1 MEKSKQIKATITKNL
16 FFFLLFLT
24 GTTNAQIVNIPDA
37 NFKDALLQ
45 IYGIGNAK
53 DINGNDIKID
63 SNLDGEIQE
72 SEAQNVYQLWVDGFS
87 IYNLTGIE
95 AFVNLEFLECSTNI
109 LVSLD
114 LSQNINLNT
123 IDCKNNQ
130 LTYLNVSQC
139 IGLINLNCSENQL
152 SSLDIS
158 QNPNLITLNCEN
170 NQLVNLDVSQNINLT
185 SLYFNDLSTTFD
197 FSQNTSLINLR
208 YASPNLDTINLSN
221 NINLVDLTVSG
232 GLTSLDISNNINLTD
247 LNCSVNQ
254 LVFLDLSQNVNLI
267 NLFCSFN
274 QLTSLDIS
282 NNINLLSLSVEYN
295 QLTSLDTSN
304 NINLLTLYVE
314 NNQLSVLNVSNNI
327 NLQYLTCE
335 NNLLVTLDL
344 THNSNLEYMS
354 LGNVGLTSLSLNQN
368 THLHSF
374 YCHQNDL
381 TFIDFS
387 QMPNLISL
395 SINGGLLQNIDLS
408 NNNEMNVFTIGDM
421 PNLQSIFM
429 KNSSPNELVLISS
442 CPNLRFV
449 CSRENQ
455 IEMIQLGLAFYG
467 LTNVTVN
474 SYCSFTPGGN
484 YNTITGNVKFDADN
498 NGCDATDLPH
508 PNIRVNINDGTNTGA
523 SFTNNTGNYT
533 FYTQAGNFTLTPS
546 IENPSWFTF
555 SPLSA
560 AIPFAN
566 NDNNIATQDF
576 CFTAN
581 GVHNDLEVII
591 VPIIPARPGFEAVY
605 KIVYRNKGN
614 QTLSQQY
621 GINFFYNQNLMQFV
635 SSSVSTSQSGNGSL
649 SWDYTGLQPFESRAI
664 LITFLINA
672 PTDNV
677 PVNIGD
683 ELTFTTSIM
692 PQAGDE
698 NTLDNLFQLNQTV
711 VGSFDPN
718 NIICIEGEVVPP
730 TEIGNY
736 LHYVVNFEN
745 TGTAPAEN
753 VVVKVVVNTT
763 DFDMD
768 SLQLMNTSHPVD
780 ARINGNVV
788 EFIFQSINLDS
799 GGHGNV
805 LLKIKSKNNLQQGDV
820 VEKKAD
826 IYFDYNFP
834 IATNDYETTFQLLS
848 SPDVAIDNSISI
860 YPNPARNNVN
870 IHCNN
875 TMKTIELY
883 DVQGRVLQS
892 QVIDSQSSNMDI
904 SSKSKGVYFL
914 KVVTEKGIKVEK
926 LVKN

>member
-1 MEKSKQIKATITKNL
+1 M
-16 FFFLLFLT
+16 LLFT
-24 GTTNAQIVNIPDA
+24 GIANAQIVNIPDA
-37 NFKDALLQ
+37 NFKAAL
-45 IYGIGNAK
+45 INIGV
-53 DINGNDIKID
+53 D
-63 SNLDGEIQE
+63 SNNDGEIQV
-72 SEAQNVYQLWVDGFS
+72 SEALNRNS
-87 IYNLTGIE
+87 IQMNDTSTTDFETIVSMEGISSFTNLTTLDITGLINMTTLDLSNLSNLTQV
-95 AFVNLEFLECSTNI
+95 ALWDLTALNSINFTGCSSLTYLEFYHVNTLN
-109 LVSLD
+109 SLD
-114 LSQNINLNT
+114 LSGLSNLVTLKVNFVGTYGTIMNLNSLNIDGCIALKYLTICNTNLAVLDLSTCINLRTLSYEDNYVTNLDLSGLVNLQSVSAGSNT
-123 IDCKNNQ
+123 TSNTLRSLNVNGCSS
-130 LTYLNVSQC
+130 LTYLNVGYNTQLNS
-139 IGLINLNCSENQL
+139 IYMKNGINETTFSFNES
-152 SSLDIS
+152 
-158 QNPNLITLNCEN
+158 P
-170 NQLVNLDVSQNINLT
+170 NINFICADDSQIADIQTQLNFAGMT
-185 SLYFNDLSTTFD
+185 S
-197 FSQNTSLINLR
+197 
-208 YASPNLDTINLSN
+208 
-221 NINLVDLTVSG
+221 TV
-232 GLTSLDISNNINLTD
+232 
-247 LNCSVNQ
+247 
-254 LVFLDLSQNVNLI
+254 
-267 NLFCSFN
+267 
-274 QLTSLDIS
+274 
-282 NNINLLSLSVEYN
+282 
-295 QLTSLDTSN
+295 
-304 NINLLTLYVE
+304 
-314 NNQLSVLNVSNNI
+314 VS
-327 NLQYLTCE
+327 
-335 NNLLVTLDL
+335 
-344 THNSNLEYMS
+344 
-354 LGNVGLTSLSLNQN
+354 
-368 THLHSF
+368 
-374 YCHQNDL
+374 
-381 TFIDFS
+381 
-387 QMPNLISL
+387 
-395 SINGGLLQNIDLS
+395 
-408 NNNEMNVFTIGDM
+408 
-421 PNLQSIFM
+421 
-429 KNSSPNELVLISS
+429 
-442 CPNLRFV
+442 
-449 CSRENQ
+449 
-455 IEMIQLGLAFYG
+455 
-467 LTNVTVN
+467 

-484 YNTITGNVKFDADN
+484 YNTITGNIKFDADN
-498 NGCDATDLPH
+498 NGCDATDLSH
-508 PNIRVNINDGTNTGA
+508 SNIRVNVNDGTNTGA

-560 AIPFAN
+560 TIPFAN

-576 CFTAN
+576 CITAN

-591 VPIIPARPGFEAVY
+591 VPITPARPGFEAVY

-698 NTLDNLFQLNQTV
+698 NTLDNLFQFNQTV

-848 SPDVAIDNSISI
+848 NPGVAIDNSISI
-860 YPNPARNNVN
+860 YPNPAKNNVN

-875 TMKTIELY
+875 TIKTIELY

-892 QVIDSQSSNMDI
+892 QVIDSQSSTMDI

>member
-16 FFFLLFLT
+16 FFLLFLT
-24 GTTNAQIVNIPDA
+24 GITNAQIVNIPDA
-37 NFKDALLQ
+37 NFKAAL
-45 IYGIGNAK
+45 IAYGV
-53 DINGNDIKID
+53 DINND
-63 SNLDGEIQE
+63 GQIQV
-72 SEAQNVYQLWVDGFS
+72 SEAQAMNTLQFTNPTFTDATGLESF
-87 IYNLTGIE
+87 INLQQ
-95 AFVNLEFLECSTNI
+95 FNI
-109 LVSLD
+109 NNSLLTSLD
-114 LSQNINLNT
+114 LSPLTQLQSVTCNGNSQLTNINLNGLTNLTSLTFQTNT
-123 IDCKNNQ
+123 IINSIDLSN
-130 LTYLNVSQC
+130 LTSLD
-139 IGLINLNCSENQL
+139 ILNCVENSQL
-152 SSLDIS
+152 SSIDLTGTNNIS
-158 QNPNLITLNCEN
+158 QLTCSYNNLISMDVSNSSNLITLNC
-170 NQLVNLDVSQNINLT
+170 S
-185 SLYFNDLSTTFD
+185 
-197 FSQNTSLINLR
+197 
-208 YASPNLDTINLSN
+208 
-221 NINLVDLTVSG
+221 
-232 GLTSLDISNNINLTD
+232 
-247 LNCSVNQ
+247 
-254 LVFLDLSQNVNLI
+254 
-267 NLFCSFN
+267 
-274 QLTSLDIS
+274 
-282 NNINLLSLSVEYN
+282 YN
-295 QLTSLDTSN
+295 QLTSIDITNCPVLDNIIVEHNNLSSLDLSGLNSINFLHINNNLISTIIIPENITISDFFASN
-304 NINLLTLYVE
+304 NQFE
-314 NNQLSVLNVSNNI
+314 S
-327 NLQYLTCE
+327 
-335 NNLLVTLDL
+335 
-344 THNSNLEYMS
+344 
-354 LGNVGLTSLSLNQN
+354 
-368 THLHSF
+368 
-374 YCHQNDL
+374 
-381 TFIDFS
+381 IDFS
-387 QMPNLISL
+387 TTYLPGI
-395 SINGGLLQNIDLS
+395 IDLS
-408 NNNEMNVFTIGDM
+408 NNPLKSMNLKNGYNEVAVAVILTVT
-421 PNLQSIFM
+421 NLPIF
-429 KNSSPNELVLISS
+429 I
-442 CPNLRFV
+442 CQDD
-449 CSRENQ
+449 NQ
-455 IEMIQLGLAFYG
+455 IVSFNSAFANNG
-467 LTNVTVN
+467 WTSIILN
-474 SYCSFTPGGN
+474 SYCTFTPGGN
-484 YNTITGNVKFDADN
+484 YNTITGNIKFDADN
-498 NGCDATDLPH
+498 NGCDDTDLSH
-508 PNIRVNINDGTNTGA
+508 SNIRVNVNDGTNTGA

-591 VPIIPARPGFEAVY
+591 VPITPARPGFEAVY

-698 NTLDNLFQLNQTV
+698 NTLDNLFQFNQTV
-711 VGSFDPN
+711 VGSYDPN
-718 NIICIEGEVVPP
+718 NIICIEGEVVPS

-848 SPDVAIDNSISI
+848 NPDVATDNSVSI

-870 IHCNN
+870 ITSKN
-875 TMKTIELY
+875 TIKTIELY

-892 QVIDSQSSNMDI
+892 QVIDSQSSTMDI

>member
-24 GTTNAQIVNIPDA
+24 GITNAQIVNIPDA
-37 NFKDALLQ
+37 NFKAALIAYGVDANNDGQ
-45 IYGIGNAK
+45 I
-53 DINGNDIKID
+53 
-63 SNLDGEIQE
+63 QV
-72 SEAQNVYQLWVDGFS
+72 SEAQAMNTLQFTNPTFTDATGLESF
-87 IYNLTGIE
+87 INLQQ
-95 AFVNLEFLECSTNI
+95 FNI
-109 LVSLD
+109 NNSLLTSLD
-114 LSQNINLNT
+114 LSPLTQLLNVTCNGNSQLTNINLNGLTNLTSLTFQTNT
-123 IDCKNNQ
+123 IINSIDLSN
-130 LTYLNVSQC
+130 LTSLD
-139 IGLINLNCSENQL
+139 ILNCVENSQL
-152 SSLDIS
+152 SSIDLTGTSNIS
-158 QNPNLITLNCEN
+158 QILCSYNNLISLDVSNSSNLITLNC
-170 NQLVNLDVSQNINLT
+170 S
-185 SLYFNDLSTTFD
+185 
-197 FSQNTSLINLR
+197 
-208 YASPNLDTINLSN
+208 
-221 NINLVDLTVSG
+221 
-232 GLTSLDISNNINLTD
+232 
-247 LNCSVNQ
+247 
-254 LVFLDLSQNVNLI
+254 
-267 NLFCSFN
+267 
-274 QLTSLDIS
+274 
-282 NNINLLSLSVEYN
+282 YN
-295 QLTSLDTSN
+295 QLTSLNITNCPVLDNITVEHNSLSSLDLSGLNSINFLHINNNLISTIIIPENITISDFFASN
-304 NINLLTLYVE
+304 NQFE
-314 NNQLSVLNVSNNI
+314 S
-327 NLQYLTCE
+327 
-335 NNLLVTLDL
+335 
-344 THNSNLEYMS
+344 
-354 LGNVGLTSLSLNQN
+354 
-368 THLHSF
+368 
-374 YCHQNDL
+374 
-381 TFIDFS
+381 IDFS
-387 QMPNLISL
+387 ATYLPGI
-395 SINGGLLQNIDLS
+395 IDLS
-408 NNNEMNVFTIGDM
+408 NNPLHSLNIKNGYNENVSMFY
-421 PNLQSIFM
+421 PPSASNSIF
-429 KNSSPNELVLISS
+429 I
-442 CPNLRFV
+442 CQD
-449 CSRENQ
+449 ENQ
-455 IEMIQLGLAFYG
+455 IASFNNTFINNGW
-467 LTNVTVN
+467 TNIILN

-484 YNTITGNVKFDADN
+484 YNTVTGNIKFDADN
-498 NGCDATDLPH
+498 NGCDATDLSH
-508 PNIRVNINDGTNTGA
+508 SNIRVNVNDGTNTGA

-560 AIPFAN
+560 TIPFAN

-576 CFTAN
+576 CITAN

-591 VPIIPARPGFEAVY
+591 VPITPARPGFEAVY

-698 NTLDNLFQLNQTV
+698 NTLDNLFQFNQTV

-848 SPDVAIDNSISI
+848 NPGVAIDNSISI
-860 YPNPARNNVN
+860 YPNPAKNNVN

-875 TMKTIELY
+875 TIKTIELY

-892 QVIDSQSSNMDI
+892 QVIDSQSSTMDI

>member
-16 FFFLLFLT
+16 FFLLFLT
-24 GTTNAQIVNIPDA
+24 GITNAQIVNIPDA
-37 NFKDALLQ
+37 NFKAAL
-45 IYGIGNAK
+45 IAYGV
-53 DINGNDIKID
+53 DINND
-63 SNLDGEIQE
+63 GQIQV
-72 SEAQNVYQLWVDGFS
+72 SEAQAMNTLQFTNPTFTDATGLESF
-87 IYNLTGIE
+87 INLQQ
-95 AFVNLEFLECSTNI
+95 FNI
-109 LVSLD
+109 NNSLLTSLD
-114 LSQNINLNT
+114 LSPLTQLQSVTCNGNSQLTNINLNGLTNLTSLTFQTNT
-123 IDCKNNQ
+123 IINSIDLSN
-130 LTYLNVSQC
+130 LTSLD
-139 IGLINLNCSENQL
+139 ILNCVENSQL
-152 SSLDIS
+152 SSIDLTGTNNIS
-158 QNPNLITLNCEN
+158 QLTCSYNNLISMDVSNSSNLITLNC
-170 NQLVNLDVSQNINLT
+170 S
-185 SLYFNDLSTTFD
+185 
-197 FSQNTSLINLR
+197 
-208 YASPNLDTINLSN
+208 
-221 NINLVDLTVSG
+221 
-232 GLTSLDISNNINLTD
+232 
-247 LNCSVNQ
+247 
-254 LVFLDLSQNVNLI
+254 
-267 NLFCSFN
+267 
-274 QLTSLDIS
+274 
-282 NNINLLSLSVEYN
+282 YN
-295 QLTSLDTSN
+295 QLTSIDITNCPVLDNIIVEHNNLSSLDLSGLNSINFLHINNNLISTIIIPENITISDFFASN
-304 NINLLTLYVE
+304 NQFE
-314 NNQLSVLNVSNNI
+314 S
-327 NLQYLTCE
+327 
-335 NNLLVTLDL
+335 
-344 THNSNLEYMS
+344 
-354 LGNVGLTSLSLNQN
+354 
-368 THLHSF
+368 
-374 YCHQNDL
+374 
-381 TFIDFS
+381 IDFS
-387 QMPNLISL
+387 TTYLPGI
-395 SINGGLLQNIDLS
+395 IDLS
-408 NNNEMNVFTIGDM
+408 NNPLKSMNLKNGYNEVAVAVILTVT
-421 PNLQSIFM
+421 NLPIF
-429 KNSSPNELVLISS
+429 I
-442 CPNLRFV
+442 CQDD
-449 CSRENQ
+449 NQ
-455 IEMIQLGLAFYG
+455 IVSFNSAFANNG
-467 LTNVTVN
+467 WTSIILN
-474 SYCSFTPGGN
+474 SYCTFTPGGN
-484 YNTITGNVKFDADN
+484 YNTITGNIKFDADN
-498 NGCDATDLPH
+498 NGCDDTDLSH
-508 PNIRVNINDGTNTGA
+508 SNIRVNVNDGTNTGA

-560 AIPFAN
+560 TIPFAN

-576 CFTAN
+576 CITAN

-591 VPIIPARPGFEAVY
+591 VPITPARPGFEAVY

-698 NTLDNLFQLNQTV
+698 NTLDNLFQFNQTV
-711 VGSFDPN
+711 VGSYDPN
-718 NIICIEGEVVPP
+718 NIICIEGEVVPS

-848 SPDVAIDNSISI
+848 NPDVATDNSVSI

-870 IHCNN
+870 ITSKN
-875 TMKTIELY
+875 TIKTIELY

-892 QVIDSQSSNMDI
+892 QVIDSQSSTMDI

>member
-24 GTTNAQIVNIPDA
+24 GITNAQIVNIPDA
-37 NFKDALLQ
+37 NFKAALIAYGVDANNDGQ
-45 IYGIGNAK
+45 I
-53 DINGNDIKID
+53 
-63 SNLDGEIQE
+63 QV
-72 SEAQNVYQLWVDGFS
+72 SEAQAMNTLQFTNPTFTDATGLESF
-87 IYNLTGIE
+87 INLQQ
-95 AFVNLEFLECSTNI
+95 FNI
-109 LVSLD
+109 NNSLLTSLD
-114 LSQNINLNT
+114 LSPLTQLQSITCNGNSQLTNINLNGLTNLTSLTFQTNT
-123 IDCKNNQ
+123 IINSIDLSN
-130 LTYLNVSQC
+130 LTSLY
-139 IGLINLNCSENQL
+139 ILNCVENSQL
-152 SSLDIS
+152 SSVDLTGTNNIS
-158 QNPNLITLNCEN
+158 QLTCSYNNLISMDVSNSSNLITLNC
-170 NQLVNLDVSQNINLT
+170 S
-185 SLYFNDLSTTFD
+185 
-197 FSQNTSLINLR
+197 
-208 YASPNLDTINLSN
+208 
-221 NINLVDLTVSG
+221 
-232 GLTSLDISNNINLTD
+232 
-247 LNCSVNQ
+247 
-254 LVFLDLSQNVNLI
+254 
-267 NLFCSFN
+267 
-274 QLTSLDIS
+274 
-282 NNINLLSLSVEYN
+282 YN
-295 QLTSLDTSN
+295 QLTSIDITNCPVLDNIIVEHNNLSSLDLSGLNSINFLHINNNLISTIIIPENITISDFFASN
-304 NINLLTLYVE
+304 NQFE
-314 NNQLSVLNVSNNI
+314 S
-327 NLQYLTCE
+327 
-335 NNLLVTLDL
+335 
-344 THNSNLEYMS
+344 
-354 LGNVGLTSLSLNQN
+354 
-368 THLHSF
+368 
-374 YCHQNDL
+374 
-381 TFIDFS
+381 IDFS
-387 QMPNLISL
+387 TTYLPGI
-395 SINGGLLQNIDLS
+395 IDLS
-408 NNNEMNVFTIGDM
+408 NNPLKSMNLKNGYNEVAVAVILTVT
-421 PNLQSIFM
+421 NLPIF
-429 KNSSPNELVLISS
+429 I
-442 CPNLRFV
+442 CQDD
-449 CSRENQ
+449 NQ
-455 IEMIQLGLAFYG
+455 IVSFNSAFANNG
-467 LTNVTVN
+467 WTSIILN
-474 SYCSFTPGGN
+474 SYCTFTPGGN
-484 YNTITGNVKFDADN
+484 YNTITGNIKFDADN
-498 NGCDATDLPH
+498 NGCDDTDLSH
-508 PNIRVNINDGTNTGA
+508 SNIRVNVNDGTNTGA

-560 AIPFAN
+560 TIPFAN

-591 VPIIPARPGFEAVY
+591 VPITPARPGFDAVY
-605 KIVYRNKGN
+605 KLSLRNKGN
-614 QTLSQQY
+614 QTLNSWTGLLFNY
-621 GINFFYNQNLMQFV
+621 DATKMSFV
-635 SSSVSTSQSGNGSL
+635 SSSTLADTTISGQLGFGYFIN
-649 SWDYTGLQPFESRAI
+649 PFETISTE
-664 LITFLINA
+664 ITFHINS
-672 PTDNV
+672 PTDNP

-683 ELTFTTSIM
+683 ILNFTSSITIANDEL
-692 PQAGDE
+692 PA
-698 NTLDNLFQLNQTV
+698 DNVFNYNQTV
-711 VGSFDPN
+711 IGSYDPN

-848 SPDVAIDNSISI
+848 NPDVATDNSVSI

-870 IHCNN
+870 ITSKN
-875 TMKTIELY
+875 TIKTIELY

-892 QVIDSQSSNMDI
+892 QVIDSQSSTMDI

>member
-16 FFFLLFLT
+16 FFLLFLT
-24 GTTNAQIVNIPDA
+24 GITNAQIVNIPDA
-37 NFKDALLQ
+37 NFKAAL
-45 IYGIGNAK
+45 IAYGV
-53 DINGNDIKID
+53 DINND
-63 SNLDGEIQE
+63 GQIQV
-72 SEAQNVYQLWVDGFS
+72 SEAQAMNTLQFTNPTFTDATGLESF
-87 IYNLTGIE
+87 INLQQ
-95 AFVNLEFLECSTNI
+95 FNI
-109 LVSLD
+109 NNSLLTSLD
-114 LSQNINLNT
+114 LSPLTQLQSVTCNGNSQLTNINLNGLTNLTSLTFQTNT
-123 IDCKNNQ
+123 IINSIDLSN
-130 LTYLNVSQC
+130 LTSLD
-139 IGLINLNCSENQL
+139 ILNCVENSQL
-152 SSLDIS
+152 SSIDLTGTNNIS
-158 QNPNLITLNCEN
+158 QLTCSYNNLISMDVSNSSNLITLNC
-170 NQLVNLDVSQNINLT
+170 S
-185 SLYFNDLSTTFD
+185 
-197 FSQNTSLINLR
+197 
-208 YASPNLDTINLSN
+208 
-221 NINLVDLTVSG
+221 
-232 GLTSLDISNNINLTD
+232 
-247 LNCSVNQ
+247 
-254 LVFLDLSQNVNLI
+254 
-267 NLFCSFN
+267 
-274 QLTSLDIS
+274 
-282 NNINLLSLSVEYN
+282 YN
-295 QLTSLDTSN
+295 QLTSIDITNCPVLDNIIVEHNNLSSLDLSGLNSINFLHINNNLISTIIIPENITISDFFASN
-304 NINLLTLYVE
+304 NQFE
-314 NNQLSVLNVSNNI
+314 S
-327 NLQYLTCE
+327 
-335 NNLLVTLDL
+335 
-344 THNSNLEYMS
+344 
-354 LGNVGLTSLSLNQN
+354 
-368 THLHSF
+368 
-374 YCHQNDL
+374 
-381 TFIDFS
+381 IDFS
-387 QMPNLISL
+387 TTYLPGI
-395 SINGGLLQNIDLS
+395 IDLS
-408 NNNEMNVFTIGDM
+408 NNPLKSMNLKNGYNEVAVAVILTVTNM
-421 PNLQSIFM
+421 PIF
-429 KNSSPNELVLISS
+429 I
-442 CPNLRFV
+442 CQD
-449 CSRENQ
+449 ENQ
-455 IEMIQLGLAFYG
+455 IASFNNTFINNGW
-467 LTNVTVN
+467 TNIILN

-484 YNTITGNVKFDADN
+484 YNTITGNIKFDADN

-560 AIPFAN
+560 TIPFAN

-576 CFTAN
+576 CITAN

-591 VPIIPARPGFEAVY
+591 VPITPARPGFEAVY

-698 NTLDNLFQLNQTV
+698 NTLDNLFQFNQTV
-711 VGSFDPN
+711 VGSYDPN
-718 NIICIEGEVVPP
+718 NIICIEGEVVPS

-848 SPDVAIDNSISI
+848 NPDVATDNSVSI

-870 IHCNN
+870 ITSKN
-875 TMKTIELY
+875 TIKTIELY

-892 QVIDSQSSNMDI
+892 QVIDSQSSTMDI

>member
-16 FFFLLFLT
+16 FFLLFLT
-24 GTTNAQIVNIPDA
+24 GITNAQIVNIPDA
-37 NFKDALLQ
+37 NFKAAL
-45 IYGIGNAK
+45 IAYGV
-53 DINGNDIKID
+53 DINND
-63 SNLDGEIQE
+63 GQIQV
-72 SEAQNVYQLWVDGFS
+72 SEAQAMNTLQFTNPTFTDATGLESF
-87 IYNLTGIE
+87 INLQQ
-95 AFVNLEFLECSTNI
+95 FNI
-109 LVSLD
+109 NNSLLTSLD
-114 LSQNINLNT
+114 LSPLTQLQSVTCNGNSQLTNINLNGLTNLTSLTFQTNT
-123 IDCKNNQ
+123 IINSIDLSN
-130 LTYLNVSQC
+130 LTSLD
-139 IGLINLNCSENQL
+139 ILNCVENSQL
-152 SSLDIS
+152 SSIDLTGTNNIS
-158 QNPNLITLNCEN
+158 QLTCSYNNLISMDVSNSSNLITLNC
-170 NQLVNLDVSQNINLT
+170 S
-185 SLYFNDLSTTFD
+185 
-197 FSQNTSLINLR
+197 
-208 YASPNLDTINLSN
+208 
-221 NINLVDLTVSG
+221 
-232 GLTSLDISNNINLTD
+232 
-247 LNCSVNQ
+247 
-254 LVFLDLSQNVNLI
+254 
-267 NLFCSFN
+267 
-274 QLTSLDIS
+274 
-282 NNINLLSLSVEYN
+282 YN
-295 QLTSLDTSN
+295 QLTSIDITNCPVLDNIIVEHNNLSSLDLSGLNSINFLHINNNLISTIIIPENITISDFFASN
-304 NINLLTLYVE
+304 NQFE
-314 NNQLSVLNVSNNI
+314 S
-327 NLQYLTCE
+327 
-335 NNLLVTLDL
+335 
-344 THNSNLEYMS
+344 
-354 LGNVGLTSLSLNQN
+354 
-368 THLHSF
+368 
-374 YCHQNDL
+374 
-381 TFIDFS
+381 IDFS
-387 QMPNLISL
+387 TTHLPGI
-395 SINGGLLQNIDLS
+395 IDLS
-408 NNNEMNVFTIGDM
+408 NNPLKSMNLKNGYNEVAVAVILTVTNM
-421 PNLQSIFM
+421 PIF
-429 KNSSPNELVLISS
+429 I
-442 CPNLRFV
+442 CQDD
-449 CSRENQ
+449 NQ
-455 IEMIQLGLAFYG
+455 IVSFNSAFANNG
-467 LTNVTVN
+467 WTSIILN
-474 SYCSFTPGGN
+474 SYCTFTPGGN
-484 YNTITGNVKFDADN
+484 YNTITGNIKFDADN
-498 NGCDATDLPH
+498 NGCDDTDLSH
-508 PNIRVNINDGTNTGA
+508 SNIRVNVNDGTNTGA

-591 VPIIPARPGFEAVY
+591 VPITPARPGFEAVY

-698 NTLDNLFQLNQTV
+698 NTLDNLFQFNQTV
-711 VGSFDPN
+711 VGSYDPN
-718 NIICIEGEVVPP
+718 NIICIEGEVVPS

-848 SPDVAIDNSISI
+848 NPDVATDNSVSI

-870 IHCNN
+870 ITSKN
-875 TMKTIELY
+875 TIKTIELY

-892 QVIDSQSSNMDI
+892 QVIDSQSSTMDI

>member
-1 MEKSKQIKATITKNL
+1 MEKSKKIKATITKNL

-24 GTTNAQIVNIPDA
+24 GITNAQIVNIPDA
-37 NFKDALLQ
+37 NFKAALIAYGVDANNDGQ
-45 IYGIGNAK
+45 I
-53 DINGNDIKID
+53 
-63 SNLDGEIQE
+63 QV
-72 SEAQNVYQLWVDGFS
+72 SEAQAMNTLQFTNPTFTDATGLESF
-87 IYNLTGIE
+87 INLYY
-95 AFVNLEFLECSTNI
+95 FNI
-109 LVSLD
+109 NNSLLTSLD
-114 LSQNINLNT
+114 LSPLTQLQSVACNGNSQLTNINLNGLTNLTSLTFQTNT
-123 IDCKNNQ
+123 IINSIDLSN
-130 LTYLNVSQC
+130 LTSLDILYC
-139 IGLINLNCSENQL
+139 FENSQL
-152 SSLDIS
+152 SSIDLTGTNNIS
-158 QNPNLITLNCEN
+158 QLTCSYNNLISLDVSNSSNLITLNC
-170 NQLVNLDVSQNINLT
+170 S
-185 SLYFNDLSTTFD
+185 
-197 FSQNTSLINLR
+197 
-208 YASPNLDTINLSN
+208 
-221 NINLVDLTVSG
+221 
-232 GLTSLDISNNINLTD
+232 
-247 LNCSVNQ
+247 
-254 LVFLDLSQNVNLI
+254 
-267 NLFCSFN
+267 
-274 QLTSLDIS
+274 
-282 NNINLLSLSVEYN
+282 YN
-295 QLTSLDTSN
+295 QLTSLNITNCPVLDNITVEHNNLSSLDLSGLNSINFLHINNNLISTIIIPENITISDFFASN
-304 NINLLTLYVE
+304 NQFE
-314 NNQLSVLNVSNNI
+314 S
-327 NLQYLTCE
+327 
-335 NNLLVTLDL
+335 
-344 THNSNLEYMS
+344 
-354 LGNVGLTSLSLNQN
+354 
-368 THLHSF
+368 
-374 YCHQNDL
+374 
-381 TFIDFS
+381 IDFS
-387 QMPNLISL
+387 TTYLPGI
-395 SINGGLLQNIDLS
+395 IDLS
-408 NNNEMNVFTIGDM
+408 NNPLKSMNLKNGYNEVAVAVILTVT
-421 PNLQSIFM
+421 NLPIF
-429 KNSSPNELVLISS
+429 I
-442 CPNLRFV
+442 CQDD
-449 CSRENQ
+449 NQ
-455 IEMIQLGLAFYG
+455 IVSFNSAFANNG
-467 LTNVTVN
+467 WTSIILN

-508 PNIRVNINDGTNTGA
+508 PNIRININDGTNTGA
-523 SFTNNTGNYT
+523 SFTNVFGNYK
-533 FYTQAGNFTLTPS
+533 FFTQVGSFDITPS

-560 AIPFAN
+560 TIPFAN
-566 NDNNIATQDF
+566 NDNNIATKDF
-576 CFTAN
+576 CITAN

-591 VPIIPARPGFEAVY
+591 VPITPARPGFEAVY

-698 NTLDNLFQLNQTV
+698 NTLDNLFQFNQTV
-711 VGSFDPN
+711 VGSYDPN

-780 ARINGNVV
+780 ARINGNLV

-848 SPDVAIDNSISI
+848 NPDVAIDNSISI
-860 YPNPARNNVN
+860 YPNPAKNNVN

-875 TMKTIELY
+875 TIKTIELY

-892 QVIDSQSSNMDI
+892 QVIDSQSSTMDI

>member
-1 MEKSKQIKATITKNL
+1 M
-16 FFFLLFLT
+16 LLFT
-24 GTTNAQIVNIPDA
+24 GIANAQIVNIPDA
-37 NFKDALLQ
+37 NFKAAL
-45 IYGIGNAK
+45 INIGV
-53 DINGNDIKID
+53 D
-63 SNLDGEIQE
+63 SNNDGEIQV
-72 SEAQNVYQLWVDGFS
+72 SEALNRNS
-87 IYNLTGIE
+87 IQMNDTSTTDFETIVSMEGISSFTNLTTLDITGLINMTTLDLSNLSNLTQV
-95 AFVNLEFLECSTNI
+95 ALWDLTALNSINFTGCSSLTYLEFYHVNTLN
-109 LVSLD
+109 SLD
-114 LSQNINLNT
+114 LSGLSNLVTLKVNFVGTYGTIMNLNSLNIDGCIALKYLTICNTNLAVLDLSTCINLRTLSYEDNYVTNLDLSGLVNLQSVSAGSNT
-123 IDCKNNQ
+123 TSNTLRSLNVNGCSS
-130 LTYLNVSQC
+130 LTYLNVGYNTQLNS
-139 IGLINLNCSENQL
+139 IYMKNGINETTFSFNES
-152 SSLDIS
+152 
-158 QNPNLITLNCEN
+158 P
-170 NQLVNLDVSQNINLT
+170 NINFICADDSQIADIQTQLNFAGMT
-185 SLYFNDLSTTFD
+185 S
-197 FSQNTSLINLR
+197 
-208 YASPNLDTINLSN
+208 
-221 NINLVDLTVSG
+221 TV
-232 GLTSLDISNNINLTD
+232 
-247 LNCSVNQ
+247 
-254 LVFLDLSQNVNLI
+254 
-267 NLFCSFN
+267 
-274 QLTSLDIS
+274 
-282 NNINLLSLSVEYN
+282 
-295 QLTSLDTSN
+295 
-304 NINLLTLYVE
+304 
-314 NNQLSVLNVSNNI
+314 VS
-327 NLQYLTCE
+327 
-335 NNLLVTLDL
+335 
-344 THNSNLEYMS
+344 
-354 LGNVGLTSLSLNQN
+354 
-368 THLHSF
+368 
-374 YCHQNDL
+374 
-381 TFIDFS
+381 
-387 QMPNLISL
+387 
-395 SINGGLLQNIDLS
+395 
-408 NNNEMNVFTIGDM
+408 
-421 PNLQSIFM
+421 
-429 KNSSPNELVLISS
+429 
-442 CPNLRFV
+442 
-449 CSRENQ
+449 
-455 IEMIQLGLAFYG
+455 
-467 LTNVTVN
+467 

-484 YNTITGNVKFDADN
+484 YNTITGNIKFDADN
-498 NGCDATDLPH
+498 NGCDATDLSH
-508 PNIRVNINDGTNTGA
+508 SNIRVNVNDGTNTGA

-560 AIPFAN
+560 TIPFAN

-576 CFTAN
+576 CITAN

-591 VPIIPARPGFEAVY
+591 VPITPARPGFEAVY

-649 SWDYTGLQPFESRAI
+649 SWDYTGLQPFESKAI

-698 NTLDNLFQLNQTV
+698 NTLDNLFQFNQTV
-711 VGSFDPN
+711 IGSYDPN

-848 SPDVAIDNSISI
+848 NPDVAIDNSISI
-860 YPNPARNNVN
+860 YPNPAKNNVN

-875 TMKTIELY
+875 TIKTIELY

-892 QVIDSQSSNMDI
+892 QVIDSQSSTMDI
-904 SSKSKGVYFL
+904 SSKSKGVYFI

>member
-24 GTTNAQIVNIPDA
+24 GITNAQIVNIPDA
-37 NFKDALLQ
+37 NFKAALIAYGVDANNDGQ
-45 IYGIGNAK
+45 I
-53 DINGNDIKID
+53 
-63 SNLDGEIQE
+63 QV
-72 SEAQNVYQLWVDGFS
+72 SEAQAMNTLQFTNPTFTDATGLESF
-87 IYNLTGIE
+87 INLQQ
-95 AFVNLEFLECSTNI
+95 FNI
-109 LVSLD
+109 NNSLLTSLD
-114 LSQNINLNT
+114 LSPLTQLQSVTCNGNSQLTNINFNGLTNLTSLTFQTNT
-123 IDCKNNQ
+123 IINSIDLSN
-130 LTYLNVSQC
+130 LTSLD
-139 IGLINLNCSENQL
+139 ILNCVENSQL
-152 SSLDIS
+152 SSIDLTGTSNIS
-158 QNPNLITLNCEN
+158 QILCSYNNLISLDVSNSSNLITLNC
-170 NQLVNLDVSQNINLT
+170 S
-185 SLYFNDLSTTFD
+185 
-197 FSQNTSLINLR
+197 
-208 YASPNLDTINLSN
+208 
-221 NINLVDLTVSG
+221 
-232 GLTSLDISNNINLTD
+232 
-247 LNCSVNQ
+247 
-254 LVFLDLSQNVNLI
+254 
-267 NLFCSFN
+267 
-274 QLTSLDIS
+274 
-282 NNINLLSLSVEYN
+282 YN
-295 QLTSLDTSN
+295 QLTSLNITNCPVLDNITVEHNNLSSLDLSGLNSINFLHINNNLISTFIIPENITISDFFASN
-304 NINLLTLYVE
+304 NQFE
-314 NNQLSVLNVSNNI
+314 S
-327 NLQYLTCE
+327 
-335 NNLLVTLDL
+335 
-344 THNSNLEYMS
+344 
-354 LGNVGLTSLSLNQN
+354 
-368 THLHSF
+368 
-374 YCHQNDL
+374 
-381 TFIDFS
+381 IDFS
-387 QMPNLISL
+387 TTYLPGI
-395 SINGGLLQNIDLS
+395 IDLS
-408 NNNEMNVFTIGDM
+408 NNPLKSMNLKNGYNEVAVAVILTVTNM
-421 PNLQSIFM
+421 PIF
-429 KNSSPNELVLISS
+429 I
-442 CPNLRFV
+442 CQD
-449 CSRENQ
+449 ENQ
-455 IEMIQLGLAFYG
+455 IASFNNTFINNGWTSIIL
-467 LTNVTVN
+467 N

-484 YNTITGNVKFDADN
+484 YNTITGNIKFDADN
-498 NGCDATDLPH
+498 NGCDATDLSH

-523 SFTNNTGNYT
+523 SFTNNTGDYT
-533 FYTQAGNFTLTPS
+533 FYTQVGNFTLTPS

-555 SPLSA
+555 LPA
-560 AIPFAN
+560 TANVTFEDNN
-566 NDNNIATQDF
+566 NDTSTNDF
-576 CFTAN
+576 CLSAN
-581 GVHNDLEVII
+581 GVHNDVEVVIT
-591 VPIIPARPGFEAVY
+591 PILPARPGFEAVY

-621 GINFFYNQNLMQFV
+621 GINFFYNQNHMQFV

-649 SWDYTGLQPFESRAI
+649 SWDYTGLRPFESRAI
-664 LITFLINA
+664 LVTFLINA

-698 NTLDNLFQLNQTV
+698 NTLDNLFQFNQTV
-711 VGSFDPN
+711 IGSYDPN
-718 NIICIEGEVVPP
+718 NIICIEGEVVPS

-848 SPDVAIDNSISI
+848 NPDVAIDNSISI
-860 YPNPARNNVN
+860 YPNPAKNNVN

-875 TMKTIELY
+875 TIKTIELY

-892 QVIDSQSSNMDI
+892 QVIDSQSSTMDI
-904 SSKSKGVYFL
+904 SSKSKGVYFI